1 MPMKGESWLT
11 EGVGPHP
18 NSLLPAKGD
27 DTTGTCPPQPA
38 HLSPLQI
45 SPRQAYA
52 AAAQKALHCK
62 HKPRAHRPGKWP
74 QETLTHNTYEGQ
86 GTYGAFQRLLKSSL
100 VQHFLG
106 SSLNTHTH
114 TQKFDIKGLPPLA
127 NIVSSS
133 AKTPQPLQPGS
144 AQGMFSVHTAP
155 LPASPWVSSC
165 VSTHS
170 QWSFFLGLYI
180 RGARICL
187 NNPPLPVMEPRPQR
201 SSTEPKFK
209 HCLPL
214 SCPSHNSPGLL

>member
-1 MPMKGESWLT
+1 MKGESWLT

-114 TQKFDIKGLPPLA
+114 THKNLILKAFHHLLILSPHQPKHPSLCSLAVPKACSLFTQLLCLLALGFPPVYPH
-127 NIVSSS
+127 IVSGPFSWGSTSEEQES
-133 AKTPQPLQPGS
+133 ALII
-144 AQGMFSVHTAP
+144 
-155 LPASPWVSSC
+155 L
-165 VSTHS
+165 
-170 QWSFFLGLYI
+170 
-180 RGARICL
+180 
-187 NNPPLPVMEPRPQR
+187 
-201 SSTEPKFK
+201 
-209 HCLPL
+209 HCL
-214 SCPSHNSPGLL
+214 

>member
-144 AQGMFSVHTAP
+144 AKACSLFTQLLCLLALGFPPVYPHIVSGPFS
-155 LPASPWVSSC
+155 WG
-165 VSTHS
+165 STS
-170 QWSFFLGLYI
+170 EEQESALIIL
-180 RGARICL
+180 
-187 NNPPLPVMEPRPQR
+187 
-201 SSTEPKFK
+201 
-209 HCLPL
+209 HCL
-214 SCPSHNSPGLL
+214 